1 MSNIVSAKPFVK
13 WVGGKTGL
21 IPTIERILPGNV
33 NSGQLTYVEPFVG
46 GGGFLFHMLQYHNFK
61 EVLINDLNG
70 PLMDCYACFQNR
82 NLFIELV
89 ARVSTLE
96 EQYNRTRYKEE
107 SYYNVR
113 NEYNDI
119 LKQRSLMP
127 LPLLAAYFIFL
138 NKTCFNGLYRVN
150 KKGEF
155 NVPWGK
161 KTEIKLYDE
170 SVYNA
175 IAAALAKVK
184 ISTGDYGFIQNLKG
198 DDTLVYLD
206 PPYMPEKE
214 QSFTSYTAGGFDL
227 KEQERL
233 RDICDKL
240 NENGVKWIQS
250 NSNSPIIKDLY
261 EGYNIKEV
269 LAPRSVSAKG
279 DGRGQVT
286 EVIITNY

>member
-96 EQYNRTRYKEE
+96 EQYNRTKYKEE

-127 LPLLAAYFIFL
+127 MPLLAAYFIFL
-138 NKTCFNGLYRVN
+138 NKTCFNGLYRDN

-198 DDTLVYLD
+198 DDILVYLD